1 MSALTFTLREPPV
14 RTIDCAPLIPQL
26 LADKTPAE
34 VAAIELTCGNRRR
47 RVDSLFD
54 ISGDDAQNVAIRRS
68 GERLAWIG
76 KNLTGGTLTVEGDA
90 GPYAGCGMRNGT
102 LTISGNAGA
111 WAASGLAGGELR
123 IGGNA
128 GDFLAG
134 ALPGDKY
141 GMRGGLVIVDG
152 DAGDRTADRMRRGVL
167 LIKGRAGDYLASRM
181 RAGTVMVLGDIGDGA
196 GFLMK
201 RGTLIL
207 RQTPQHLLPTFGDCG
222 VHALAFL
229 RLYAQPYGD
238 RDPAFVELARWKR
251 VRRHAGDLA
260 MAGNGEILIHSS

>member
-1 MSALTFTLREPPV
+1 MSALTFTLREPPAQTV
-14 RTIDCAPLIPQL
+14 DCAPLIPEL

-34 VAAIELTCGNRRR
+34 IAAIELTCGNRRR
-47 RVDSLFD
+47 RVDTLFD
-54 ISGDDAQNVAIRRS
+54 VSGDDAQNMVIRRS
-68 GERLAWIG
+68 CERLAGIG
-76 KNLTGGTLTVEGDA
+76 KNMTGGTVTVDGDA

-141 GMRGGLVIVDG
+141 GMCGGLVIVDG
-152 DAGDRTADRMRRGVL
+152 DAGDRAADRMRRGVL

-181 RAGTVMVLGDIGDGA
+181 RAGTVMALGDTGDCT
-196 GFLMK
+196 GFVMK

-207 RQTPQHLLPTFGDCG
+207 RQAPRHLLPTVGDCG

-229 RLYAQPYGD
+229 RLYAQPYGG
-238 RDPAFVELARWKR
+238 RDPTFTELARWNR
-251 VRRHAGDLA
+251 VRRYAGDLA
-260 MAGNGEILIHSS
+260 LAGNGEILVHSS